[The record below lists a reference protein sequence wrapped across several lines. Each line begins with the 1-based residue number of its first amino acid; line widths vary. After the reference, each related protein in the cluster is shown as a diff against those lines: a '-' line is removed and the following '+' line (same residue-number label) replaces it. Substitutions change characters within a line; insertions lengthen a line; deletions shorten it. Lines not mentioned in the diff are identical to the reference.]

1 MGLEIEFDYCKSGIC
16 LAKVAV
22 LRYNQLRDL
31 RKVSGTRRESM
42 SDLNDPRVF
51 FAAERTLMAWTRTAI
66 ALMAFGFAIERFGL
80 FLHMFLLSQG
90 DDARRNGS
98 FWVGVSFILFGAV
111 VAAFSVIQYRGVL
124 KTLRPIEI
132 PEGYWVNMGA
142 YANLLV
148 ATFGIAMVGYFFFGL
163 D

>member
-1 MGLEIEFDYCKSGIC
+1 
-16 LAKVAV
+16 
-22 LRYNQLRDL
+22 
-31 RKVSGTRRESM
+31 M

-90 DDARRNGS
+90 DDARRSGS

-111 VAAFSVIQYRGVL
+111 VAALSVIQYRGVL

-142 YANLLV
+142 YTNLLV
-148 ATFGIAMVGYFFFGL
+148 ATFGTAMVGYFFFGL